1 MRPVQRW
8 VAIVSRLKKKSG
20 SPEKNFGKCCT
31 NETSGEL
38 PQDGATHHLHSGYLL
53 PQVQLITFTQP
64 PPKNLTSSPTA
75 YIPYIQINT
84 HIHNK
89 RCTQTLASIFLYKAL
104 LENKRARC
112 TLTIFFF
119 WQRNAWHSKVSLNW
133 LWETYAKT
141 LSWVLSAVQ
150 YEILEEKKKKE
161 KKNQQ
166 TSY

>member
-1 MRPVQRW
+1 MVPRRKTLGNAALMRRQVNCHKMEPHTTYIQ
-8 VAIVSRLKKKSG
+8 ATCCLKCS
-20 SPEKNFGKCCT
+20 S
-31 NETSGEL
+31 S
-38 PQDGATHHLHSGYLL
+38 HLLS
-53 PQVQLITFTQP
+53 P

-150 YEILEEKKKKE
+150 YEILEEKKKKK

>member
-64 PPKNLTSSPTA
+64 PPKESDLESNSIYSIHSDKYTYTQQAMYADIGFNLL
-75 YIPYIQINT
+75 I
-84 HIHNK
+84 
-89 RCTQTLASIFLYKAL
+89 
-104 LENKRARC
+104 
-112 TLTIFFF
+112 
-119 WQRNAWHSKVSLNW
+119 
-133 LWETYAKT
+133 
-141 LSWVLSAVQ
+141 
-150 YEILEEKKKKE
+150 
-161 KKNQQ
+161 
-166 TSY
+166 